1 MDQYAVRKYI
11 IGAIFI
17 VFGLILITRLLFI
30 QVINKEEYILSA
42 QNNSRRYVPKYP
54 ARGLIYD
61 RNGKLLVYNE
71 AAYDLMIVRSQIEP
85 FDTLELAH
93 ILGIEKETIEKKFK
107 NVASWYKPQEFVNQ
121 ISAET
126 YGVLQEK
133 LHKYPGFIV
142 QPRTLRKYPYGS
154 AAHLL
159 GYVGEVDE
167 KIIEQNEYYS
177 MGDYIGIS
185 GVERFY
191 EEDLRGKKGGE
202 YYQVD
207 VKGRVTGRLNDGK
220 YDEPSHVGK
229 NITLTIDI
237 DLQNLGEKLMQ
248 NKIGSIVAI
257 EPKTGEI
264 LALVSSP
271 TYDPNLL
278 AGRTRTPNIKRL
290 LQDSLNPLFN
300 RALMAGYP
308 PGSTFKTLNALIGLQ
323 EKIITPS
330 THYGCSNGYTVGNF
344 HLGCHSH
351 RSPLDLRESI
361 AQSCNSYY
369 CNVFRHLIDH
379 PKYGSVKSGFLVWRN
394 HLKSF
399 GLGQKLGADFFNERS
414 GYLPKAEDY
423 DKRYGVNAWRS
434 LMIVSLAIG
443 QGEFIVSP
451 MQMANITATLSN
463 RGYFY
468 TPHIIKSVEG
478 KDSIDIQYRTARYT
492 TIQEKYFTPVLEGM
506 ERVVQGEGG
515 TARWH
520 RIPDI
525 IMCGKTGTAENPH
538 GEDHS
543 IFIAFAPMD
552 DPKIAIAV
560 YVENAGFGSTWA
572 APIASM
578 MVEKYLK
585 DTISKPPYY
594 INRILEGDL
603 IHAQSR

>member
-17 VFGLILITRLLFI
+17 FFGLILVSRLLFI
-30 QVINKEEYILSA
+30 QVINKEKYILSA

-71 AAYDLMIVRSQIEP
+71 AAYDLMIVKSQITP
-85 FDTLELAH
+85 FDTTELAY
-93 ILGIEKETIEKKFK
+93 ILNIDKETIIKKFK
-107 NVASWYKPQEFVNQ
+107 NIRSKYKPQEFVNQ
-121 ISAET
+121 VSADN
-126 YGVLQEK
+126 YSVLQEK
-133 LHKYPGFIV
+133 LHKYSGFIV
-142 QPRTLRKYPYGS
+142 QPRTLRKYPYKS

-167 KIIEQNEYYS
+167 KIIEQNDYYV

-185 GVERFY
+185 GVEQYY
-191 EEDLRGKKGGE
+191 EKELRGTKGGE

-207 VKGRVTGRLNDGK
+207 VKGRITGRLNDGE
-220 YDEPSHVGK
+220 YDKPSHVGQ

-237 DLQNLGEKLMQ
+237 DLQNLGEKFMQ
-248 NKIGSIVAI
+248 NKIGSVVAI

-271 TYDPNLL
+271 NYDPNLL
-278 AGRTRTPNIKRL
+278 TGRSRTPNIKKL

-323 EKIITPS
+323 EQIITPFTS
-330 THYGCSNGYTVGNF
+330 YGCNNGYTVGNF

-351 RSPLDLRESI
+351 RSPLDLRASI
-361 AQSCNSYY
+361 ENSCNAYY

-379 PKYGSVKSGFLVWRN
+379 PKYGSVKDGFVVWYN

-399 GLGQKLGADFFNERS
+399 GLGQKLDADFFNERS
-414 GYLPKAEDY
+414 GYLPLAEDY
-423 DKRYGVNAWRS
+423 DKRYGTGAWRS
-434 LMIVSLAIG
+434 LMVVSLAIG

-451 MQMANITATLSN
+451 MQMANVTATIAN
-463 RGYFY
+463 KGFFY
-468 TPHIIKSVEG
+468 TPHIIKSIEDN
-478 KDSIDIQYRTARYT
+478 DSIDAKYRKPHYT
-492 TIQEKYFTPVLEGM
+492 TIEQNHFIPVIEGM
-506 ERVVQGEGG
+506 ERVVHGDGG

-520 RIPDI
+520 KIPDI
-525 IMCGKTGTAENPH
+525 TMCGKTGTAENPH

-543 IFIAFAPMD
+543 IFIAFAPKD
-552 DPKIAIAV
+552 DPQIAIAV

-578 MVEKYLK
+578 MIEQYIK
-585 DTISKPPYY
+585 DTISKPAYY
-594 INRILEGDL
+594 VNRILEKDL